1 MRHHELELY
10 SARAGVRGHSQPPQ
24 RISMGA
30 QIAHTAGTSRQ
41 SCLHVVGSHVVR
53 TGSQRTGSQ
62 DVRQPRQ
69 LQLVRQRPP

>member
-1 MRHHELELY
+1 
-10 SARAGVRGHSQPPQ
+10 
-24 RISMGA
+24 MGA
-30 QIAHTAGTSRQ
+30 HIAHTAGTSRQ

-69 LQLVRQRPP
+69 LQLVRQPPPLHRPPLVVHLPGMGYGGLHARKAGV